1 MRSMRLAALTVA
13 MTLAF
18 SGLALAR
25 DHDDDTKTIITDH
38 YKDKHE
44 DRHHDWDRDRDHHW
58 WGGDHDRND
67 RNNDRW
73 RESER
78 ERAREHER
86 WEREH
91 RNDGYYGGQ
100 IYNRYPRGYPGG
112 GYPSGGYPS
121 GGYGYP
127 GTVYGRGG
135 YGNGASGIG
144 FNQGRMEGA
153 NQARKD
159 IAQGKPFNPNPR
171 GSNHTDNGYHSYMG
185 DKNQYRASYTEGYR
199 SGYES
204 NFGGGRGRGWGF

>member
-25 DHDDDTKTIITDH
+25 DHDDDRRRDDH
-38 YKDKHE
+38 YKNDRYRDRHD
-44 DRHHDWDRDRDHHW
+44 DRHHDGDRDRDHRW
-58 WGGDHDRND
+58 WNGNRD

-73 RESER
+73 RESEG
-78 ERAREHER
+78 EREHER

-91 RNDGYYGGQ
+91 RNDGYYGGSV
-100 IYNRYPRGYPGG
+100 YNRYPRGYPG
-112 GYPSGGYPS
+112 

-135 YGNGASGIG
+135 YGNGASSMG
-144 FNQGRMEGA
+144 FNQGRMEGE

-204 NFGGGRGRGWGF
+204 NFGGGRGRGWGY

>member
-25 DHDDDTKTIITDH
+25 DHDDDRYQHDH
-38 YKDKHE
+38 YRDKHE
-44 DRHHDWDRDRDHHW
+44 DRNHDWARGHDNDHWWNRDH
-58 WGGDHDRND
+58 D
-67 RNNDRW
+67 RNNDRG
-73 RESER
+73 RESDR
-78 ERAREHER
+78 DRIREHER

-91 RNDGYYGGQ
+91 RNSNDGYYGGQ
-100 IYNRYPRGYPGG
+100 IYNHYPRGYPGSGSVYPG
-112 GYPSGGYPS
+112 GS
-121 GGYGYP
+121 YGYP
-127 GTVYGRGG
+127 GSVYGRGG
-135 YGNGASGIG
+135 YGNGGGSG
-144 FNQGRMEGA
+144 FNQGSMEGA

-159 IAQGKPFNPNPR
+159 MAQGKPFNPNPR

-204 NFGGGRGRGWGF
+204 NFGGGRGSGWGY

>member
-25 DHDDDTKTIITDH
+25 DHDDDRHRDDHYRNDH
-38 YKDKHE
+38 YKDRHDE
-44 DRHHDWDRDRDHHW
+44 RHHDWDRNRGW
-58 WGGDHDRND
+58 NRD

-78 ERAREHER
+78 ERIREHER

-100 IYNRYPRGYPGG
+100 VYNRYPRGYP
-112 GYPSGGYPS
+112 SGGYGYP
-121 GGYGYP
+121 GGSNGYP

-135 YGNGASGIG
+135 YGNAGSIG
-144 FNQGRMEGA
+144 FNQGRAEGA

-204 NFGGGRGRGWGF
+204 NFGGGRGRGWGY

>member
-25 DHDDDTKTIITDH
+25 DHDDDRYKHDH
-38 YKDKHE
+38 YGDKHE
-44 DRHHDWDRDRDHHW
+44 DRNHDWAHGHDNDHSWNRDH
-58 WGGDHDRND
+58 D

-78 ERAREHER
+78 ERVREHER

-100 IYNRYPRGYPGG
+100 VYNRNPRGYPGSGSVYPG
-112 GYPSGGYPS
+112 GS
-121 GGYGYP
+121 YGYP
-127 GTVYGRGG
+127 GSVYGRGG
-135 YGNGASGIG
+135 YGNGGGIG
-144 FNQGRMEGA
+144 FNQGRMEGE

-159 IAQGKPFNPNPR
+159 MAQGKPFNPNPR

-204 NFGGGRGRGWGF
+204 NFGGGRGRGWGY